1 MSEKVKVHN
10 QGIGLCGILTVIF
23 VVLMLIGEHF
33 HTPVADWSWWLIF
46 GPVWMPLAVVLFV
59 IVFCLLMH
67 VIVKRLR

>member
-23 VVLMLIGEHF
+23 VVLKLIGEHF